1 MTDDIIT
8 STPLRVMKPPSK
20 AVDKTITGT
29 EIKSIGKAR
38 QDFKAEFSVAQRTR
52 ALFNIISRPPL
63 LCAPSFGIKL
73 PFESNDKLKT
83 SGLEKASKE
92 LRDLALADPCL
103 LSMDGLLDAMFVA
116 RNAIEYIYDEYETR
130 QIKCGS
136 ETLDSTLNV
145 LDFFLNRI
153 DPVVRKLSTLRM
165 SLNDF
170 ELGQVIGRG
179 ACGVVRVVQE
189 KTPPHSVFAMKSQ
202 YKGSWLYHDPEG
214 SQLLLERTVLAQA
227 TIIDNPWL
235 PHLYYAFQDD
245 QQLHLV
251 MDYEPGGDMYI
262 FLTKAAH
269 LLDSEMIQFY
279 GAEIVEAVHSL
290 HQMGYIHCD
299 IKPEN
304 FAIERSGHLK
314 LIDFGS
320 AIRLDSN
327 GECICPTMVGTKEYL
342 SIELMNQRK
351 RGSKDP
357 LRVGPGYDY
366 WAIGVFLYELFYNQT
381 PFFDE
386 DDDKMMKNIINYK
399 TTLRFPNNVDVPETA
414 KDLIR
419 KLICDPSERLTY
431 EGIVAHPFFQDVDF
445 ATIREH
451 TPPYLPPVGKID
463 DVGNFSGGGARV
475 RDEAL
480 HDITNDV
487 TLSPSRAAAHNQ
499 SNGTPSKVRRLS
511 NLENLDPS
519 ETVEQTQP
527 QHQPLSS
534 KEKQLRAIAE
544 AAAVEIVE
552 EVQEVE
558 DIAWPGPAYAADLPF
573 IGFSFTPTMLLGDP
587 QSRQKQ
593 LKALIDNNTT
603 VIQSRLSILENSDIG
618 EEATAKIMEV
628 KRRNRYLE
636 KHITMQEEEIRN
648 LRAKLQSSVYK
659 TGVINNLDKAFI
671 NDLHQQAETIKTEIT
686 QLEASA
692 NALTLEKVKLMEE
705 LNNIRKC
712 LLDFNKIKEFM
723 TEMDKKSY
731 DEAQAFQTALVQA
744 NENNRILTEEFT
756 QVRQQLDRLRNANTK
771 LVAERDAAIARAAK
785 AEETAAAQAD
795 EAEAA
800 RSAMNQ
806 EVIRL
811 TTTTEQQGKLIN
823 HLLSL
828 LPAPERKHLVS
839 VSSDVDAL
847 AEALEAVAI
856 ESNARRPPRQ
866 AIRAGGF
873 VRSRNGFWG
882 GRNKASST
890 AATTGHFALFPKNKS
905 MVKSKKNTLKS
916 SLVLG
921 NGYEDVKRN
930 TAFKSMIGLGASS
943 KPQQRRSVHVV
954 DDSASNAGN
963 EQQHQPGP
971 PTSKLQQ
978 PAQLQRVHK
987 RRMVAWMRNLS
998 TLRSRHFHGNKEDNS
1013 TRGKSRHRASAD
1025 LAGFSEDEGEY
1036 DLAGGVYMGDN
1047 ASLDFP
1053 NQEGEFGAVSDVD
1066 YMRASV
1072 STASSGRSPSLQS
1085 YPEIATRTAIWS
1097 QHLQASNSNTATTS
1111 TQKTKDGKES
1121 HTKLFKQ
1128 FSRVLGKGGKSRGPT
1143 GSEQS

>member
-8 STPLRVMKPPSK
+8 STPLRIMKPPNK
-20 AVDKTITGT
+20 GADKTITGT
-29 EIKSIGKAR
+29 EIKAIGKAR

-103 LSMDGLLDAMFVA
+103 LSVDGLLDVVFIA

-262 FLTKAAH
+262 FLTN
-269 LLDSEMIQFY
+269 
-279 GAEIVEAVHSL
+279 
-290 HQMGYIHCD
+290 D

-381 PFFDE
+381 PFFDD

-399 TTLRFPNNVDVPETA
+399 TTLRFPSNVDVPETA

-527 QHQPLSS
+527 QHKPLSS

-558 DIAWPGPAYAADLPF
+558 DIAWQGPAYAADLPF

-618 EEATAKIMEV
+618 EEANAKIMEV

-659 TGVINNLDKAFI
+659 TEVINNLDKALTS
-671 NDLHQQAETIKTEIT
+671 DLHQQAETTKTEIT
-686 QLEASA
+686 NLEARVNS
-692 NALTLEKVKLMEE
+692 LTLEKAKLMEE
-705 LNNIRKC
+705 LNDIRKC

-723 TEMDKKSY
+723 TVMDKKSY

-839 VSSDVDAL
+839 VGSDVDAL
-847 AEALEAVAI
+847 AEALETVAV
-856 ESNARRPPRQ
+856 ESNAQRAPRH

-882 GRNKASST
+882 GRSKASST

-921 NGYEDVKRN
+921 NGNEDVKRN
-930 TAFKSMIGLGASS
+930 AAFKSMIGLGASS
-943 KPQQRRSVHVV
+943 KPQQRRSMNVV
-954 DDSASNAGN
+954 DDLTSNTSN
-963 EQQHQPGP
+963 EQQHQLGSSA
-971 PTSKLQQ
+971 SKLQQ

-1013 TRGKSRHRASAD
+1013 SRRKSRHRASAD
-1025 LAGFSEDEGEY
+1025 LTGFSEDEGEY

-1066 YMRASV
+1066 YMRASM
-1072 STASSGRSPSLQS
+1072 STASSGRSPSVQS

-1097 QHLQASNSNTATTS
+1097 QHLQASNSNAVASS

>member
-1 MTDDIIT
+1 MADDLIT
-8 STPLRVMKPPSK
+8 STPLRIMKPPNK
-20 AVDKTITGT
+20 IADKTIAGT
-29 EIKSIGKAR
+29 EIKSFVKAKS
-38 QDFKAEFSVAQRTR
+38 DSKVEFSVAQRTR
-52 ALFNIISRPPL
+52 ALFNVISRPPL

-73 PFESNDKLKT
+73 PFESNGRGKT

-92 LRDLALADPCL
+92 LMDLALADPCL
-103 LSMDGLLDAMFVA
+103 LSVDGLLDVMFVA

-130 QIKCGS
+130 QIKCHS
-136 ETLDSTLNV
+136 ESLDSTLNV
-145 LDFFLNRI
+145 LDFFLNRV
-153 DPVVRKLSTLRM
+153 DPLVRKLSTLRM
-165 SLNDF
+165 SLKDF

-386 DDDKMMKNIINYK
+386 DDDKMMKNIVNYK
-399 TTLRFPNNVDVPETA
+399 TTLRFPSNVDVPETA

-451 TPPYLPPVGKID
+451 APPYLPPVGKID
-463 DVGNFSGGGARV
+463 DVGNFSGGGARI

-519 ETVEQTQP
+519 ETIEQSQP
-527 QHQPLSS
+527 QQQPLSS

-558 DIAWPGPAYAADLPF
+558 DIAWQGPAYAADLPF

-593 LKALIDNNTT
+593 LKALIDTNTT
-603 VIQSRLSILENSDIG
+603 VIQSRLSILESSDIG

-636 KHITMQEEEIRN
+636 KHITMQEEEIQN

-659 TGVINNLDKAFI
+659 TEVISNLDRAFN
-671 NDLHQQAETIKTEIT
+671 NDLQQQAETAKTEIT
-686 QLEASA
+686 QLEARV
-692 NALTLEKVKLMEE
+692 NALTLEKAKLMEE
-705 LNNIRKC
+705 LNDIRKC

-723 TEMDKKSY
+723 
-731 DEAQAFQTALVQA
+731 
-744 NENNRILTEEFT
+744 FT

-828 LPAPERKHLVS
+828 LPAPERKQLVS

-847 AEALEAVAI
+847 AEALEAVAM
-856 ESNARRPPRQ
+856 ESNVRRPPRH

-882 GRNKASST
+882 GRSKASST
-890 AATTGHFALFPKNKS
+890 ATTTGHFALFPKNKS
-905 MVKSKKNTLKS
+905 MVKSKKNALKS

-921 NGYEDVKRN
+921 NGNEEVKRS

-943 KPQQRRSVHVV
+943 KPQQRQGVDVV
-954 DDSASNAGN
+954 DDLASSGSN
-963 EQQHQPGP
+963 EQQQQAG
-971 PTSKLQQ
+971 TSTFKFHQ
-978 PAQLQRVHK
+978 PAQSQRVHK

-998 TLRSRHFHGNKEDNS
+998 TLRSKHFHGNKEDNS
-1013 TRGKSRHRASAD
+1013 IRRKSRQRASAE

-1047 ASLDFP
+1047 ASLDFA

-1066 YMRASV
+1066 YMRVSM

-1097 QHLQASNSNTATTS
+1097 QHLQASSVNAGAVSLFASLHSLTTV
-1111 TQKTKDGKES
+1111 QRTKDGKES

-1128 FSRVLGKGGKSRGPT
+1128 FSRVLGKGGKSRGTT